1 MFMKAFLKRL
11 WAVLPMVLVP
21 TFGMLLGSR
30 LFGAQHISVGLGL
43 IFYNAMTIRQPFTK
57 GRFVIDLTTFL
68 CVTVL
73 ALVAGRNL
81 LCSIFLNS
89 LVFFLLVVC
98 FSDELTLSGYYIYG
112 LMMLIGQTQF
122 PLTMDLLPGR
132 IGTLLVGM
140 AVVLLYK
147 LYIWRIKP
155 YGWKKGLAELRN
167 NHKPNT
173 GVYVGTRDHLINRLS
188 KESLAVYES
197 LATEADD
204 SEYSLLRALWMRIR
218 YRLVFHPCYI
228 GFAFK
233 MMVAMTLGLAISHFM
248 GFDKIHWLPF
258 TVYAMVMPAFETT
271 KEKVYVNFYGT
282 LAGAVLFLLIF
293 RHVPSSWKMPFLV
306 IIICFVF
313 SLKNEIVR
321 KMIATQLSLA
331 LSGSSLTHVQYAGSR
346 VTMVVVAMV
355 IVLVINRISAKYSHP
370 NGIPINA
377 IRIEKINGK
386 VMDILKKPVKNPQ
399 NACYRN
405 IMLLETLALEDKI
418 RPYKKTDVQLP

>member
-1 MFMKAFLKRL
+1 MKAFLKRL
-11 WAVLPMVLVP
+11 WAVLPVVLVP
-21 TFGMLLGSR
+21 TFGMLLGSI
-30 LFGAQHISVGLGL
+30 LFGAQHLSIGLGL
-43 IFYNAMTIRQPFTK
+43 IFYNAMTIRQPLTK

-89 LVFFLLVVC
+89 LVFFLLIVY
-98 FSDELTLSGYYIYG
+98 FSDELTLSGYYVYG

-147 LYIWRIKP
+147 LYIWHVKP
-155 YGWKKGLAELRN
+155 YGWKRGQAELRKN
-167 NHKPNT
+167 QKTNA
-173 GVYVGTRDHLINRLS
+173 GIYVGTRDHLINRLS

-204 SEYSLLRALWMRIR
+204 SEYSLLRSLWMRIR
-218 YRLVFHPCYI
+218 YRWVFHPCYL
-228 GFAFK
+228 GFAVK
-233 MMVAMTLGLAISHFM
+233 MMVAMTLGFAISHFM

-258 TVYAMVMPAFETT
+258 TVYAMVLPSFETT
-271 KEKVYVNFYGT
+271 KEKAYTTFYGT
-282 LAGAVLFLLIF
+282 LVGAALFLLIF
-293 RHVPSSWKMPFLV
+293 RHVPSSWKIPFMV

-313 SLKNEIVR
+313 SLKNEIFR
-321 KMIATQLSLA
+321 KMVSTQLSLA
-331 LSGSSLTHVQYAGSR
+331 LSGSSLGHAQYAGSR
-346 VTMVVVAMV
+346 ITMVVVAMV
-355 IVLVINRISAKYSHP
+355 IVLVINQISAKYSHP

-386 VMDILKKPVKNPQ
+386 VMDILKKPVKTPQ

-405 IMLLETLALEDKI
+405 IMLLETLALEDMI
-418 RPYKKTDVQLP
+418 RPYKKTDVPLP